1 MKVCLG
7 IIGLISV
14 LGCGGGSTANSPF
27 VGGWTCA
34 GQSGQGVYF
43 VADGTGFVFMD
54 GEASPL
60 SWSDDGQNLGVV
72 FEIDGA
78 EVPQSFNANMDNV
91 TNQLKLGKK
100 MRGLDCDT
108 LERASLAL
116 VPD

>member
-1 MKVCLG
+1 MWLG
-7 IIGLISV
+7 IVALAAV
-14 LGCGGGSTANSPF
+14 GCGGGITANSPV
-27 VGGWTCA
+27 VGGWVCP
-34 GQSGQGVYF
+34 GQAGQGVYF

-54 GEASPL
+54 GEASRL
-60 SWSDDGQNLGVV
+60 TWSDDGQSLGLV

-78 EVPQSFNANMDNV
+78 EVPQSFNANIDNV
-91 TNQLKLGKK
+91 TKQLKLGKT